1 MSEFK
6 RYQRK
11 GLSEMR
17 PFVSEEVIDIREI
30 SISPEDLKNG
40 SPQAGDMIARN
51 PKNHND
57 QWLVAKKYFDD
68 NLELYSEDAKKEGNV
83 IESKFLP
90 HQQRVIDE
98 RTELID
104 KITKLHNFFKT
115 EIFGNLDDEDQDL
128 LDQQVQKMMNYADI
142 LFKRINKF

>member
-1 MSEFK
+1 MGNEFK
-6 RYQRK
+6 NYSRT

-17 PFVSEEVIDIREI
+17 AYVPGEDLSEVSISKEDIPCLGGMIAKNPLNPADRWYVSEQYFKENF
-30 SISPEDLKNG
+30 K
-40 SPQAGDMIARN
+40 IA
-51 PKNHND
+51 
-57 QWLVAKKYFDD
+57 
-68 NLELYSEDAKKEGNV
+68 LE
-83 IESKFLP
+83 P

-115 EIFGNLDDEDQDL
+115 EIFGNLDDKDQDL